1 MDTEV
6 VQADSY
12 PHVHISHIPCLTF
25 SDTKL
30 YSAHADL
37 KENCLAIANLDD
49 GLDLYS
55 LPSMQLMK
63 SYSHGTT
70 NDKIFK
76 VAFVANGQLVSGG
89 QGGCAR
95 VYDVLSGQL
104 LEMLEHSDGEPSFLF
119 RTHWSYVI
127 FPSFYARWQNSAGCD
142 GEMPCPICI
151 AIIDTITPES

>member
-1 MDTEV
+1 MDPEV

-12 PHVHISHIPCLTF
+12 PHVCILHMSYLIVHDVGP
-25 SDTKL
+25 

-37 KENCLAIANLDD
+37 QENCLAIANLDD

-55 LPSMQLMK
+55 LPNMQLMK

-76 VAFVANGQLVSGG
+76 VAFVANSQIVSGG

-95 VYDVLSGQL
+95 VYDVSSGQL
-104 LEMLEHSDGEPSFLF
+104 LQMLEHSDGESISLAHTQLILCYLPFILSQMA
-119 RTHWSYVI
+119 I
-127 FPSFYARWQNSAGCD
+127 FCRL
-142 GEMPCPICI
+142 
-151 AIIDTITPES
+151 